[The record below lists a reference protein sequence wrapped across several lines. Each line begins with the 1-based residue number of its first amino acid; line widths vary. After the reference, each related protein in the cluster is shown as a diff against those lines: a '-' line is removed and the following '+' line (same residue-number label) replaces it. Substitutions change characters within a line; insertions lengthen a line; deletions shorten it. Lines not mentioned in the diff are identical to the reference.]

1 MAAHDVAGV
10 PLRAELKGEH
20 EVANDPWVITVVDR
34 NGSWRNATGKA
45 LVTEAGVPLRVAA
58 RWATVRRTMSARG
71 LKRKAREA
79 RN

>member
-20 EVANDPWVITVVDR
+20 EVAAEYVITVVDR

-45 LVTEAGVPLRVAA
+45 LVTAAGVPLGVAA
-58 RWATVRRTMSARG
+58 RWATVRRTMSPRG